1 MKKNLLLLPIICVFA
16 YFTLTSSQ
24 SGSTGNYTGIHGAG
38 YTGCGSSNVCH
49 GRKSND
55 VTVTFLL
62 EDSAG
67 NAMLKYIPG
76 KRHRIKMVAINMG
89 SDNLPKFGFQLSAVT
104 GVASA
109 YNQAGSYYRPSLPV
123 NTILD
128 TSVNPYL
135 FQQSANLSPTTG
147 TGSFGSIYNA
157 QITWVAPP
165 AGTGK
170 VSVFGV
176 ACLVNG
182 NSAADTLTDKWNNTV
197 YDIDED
203 GPVNVKTLSAAGIT
217 TLSAWPIPVSNAL
230 HLHTTVDLVGFYT
243 IQVFSLTGINVCSLY
258 VAGADFNTGVID
270 ATNWAPGM
278 YSLVIKGEGATKVLP
293 VIKD

>member
-1 MKKNLLLLPIICVFA
+1 MKKNLLLLPILSIFA

-24 SGSTGNYTGIHGAG
+24 TGSTGNYTGIHGAA

-55 VTVTFLL
+55 VSVSFLL

-67 NAMLKYIPG
+67 NALLKYIPG
-76 KRHRIKMVAINMG
+76 KRHRIKMIAINMG
-89 SDNLPKFGFQLSAVT
+89 SDNVPKFGFQLSTVT
-104 GVASA
+104 GSGSS
-109 YNQAGSYYRPSLPV
+109 YSQAGSYYRPSLPV
-123 NTILD
+123 GTILD

-135 FQQSANLSPTTG
+135 FQQSTNLSPTTG
-147 TGSFGSIYNA
+147 TGSFGTMFNT
-157 QITWVAPP
+157 QITWIAPA
-165 AGTGK
+165 AGTGT

-203 GPVNVKTLSAAGIT
+203 GPVAVTTVSAVTAV
-217 TLSAWPIPVSNAL
+217 SAWPVPVNNAL
-230 HLHTTVDLVGFYT
+230 HLHSAGALSGFYT
-243 IQVFSLTGINVCSLY
+243 IQVFSLTGVSVCNLY
-258 VAGADFNTGVID
+258 VAGSDLNTGVID

-278 YSLVIKGEGATKVLP
+278 YNLVVKGEGATKVIP
-293 VIKD
+293 VIKE